1 LIFKIQTCGLREGKD
16 DVISQRGS
24 KVDVPIRSRA
34 VRGGEFG
41 HRKNNGLHLEKF
53 FQPRTELRVLQPST
67 EFSERIWV
75 NKKNIS
81 K

>member
-1 LIFKIQTCGLREGKD
+1 VRLQTAWVSRSVLF
-16 DVISQRGS
+16 VI
-24 KVDVPIRSRA
+24 RA
-34 VRGGEFG
+34 GEFG
-41 HRKNNGLHLEKF
+41 HRKNDGLHLEKF
-53 FQPRTELRVLQPST
+53 FQPWTELRVLQPPT